1 MLDDRE
7 SLVARRNDILEK
19 MENVN
24 NRLINLEINLNDFD
38 KRVKVAEA
46 LLVQGKINDLDLL
59 KVERVLLIEKKEE
72 LEAYRRLLKMAFKAV
87 NIMLSNLPVASATPT
102 FFVKLGVPL
111 VPVVPLVSEV
121 SGGLSL

>member
-19 MENVN
+19 MEDVN
-24 NRLINLEINLNDFD
+24 NRLINLEIKVNDFD
-38 KRVKVAEA
+38 QGVKASEA

-59 KVERVLLIEKKEE
+59 KVQRVLLIEKKEE

-87 NIMLSNLPVASATPT
+87 NIMLSNLPVASVIP
-102 FFVKLGVPL
+102 VKPAIPIKPV
-111 VPVVPLVSEV
+111 VPVVPL
-121 SGGLSL
+121 